1 MQNKITSTSFYEIW
15 KESVEA
21 QQELLSD
28 IWRKNPVYTSQ
39 IFSQDGILNAVA
51 QKLQLFYY
59 SNYYYLDAVFYKPE
73 DIIKENEFWFRDI
86 RIAFEHE
93 NNFRSGLY
101 KEVSHL
107 LTTNADLKVLV
118 SYPNGE
124 INDELEYL
132 HSIISKSRQAKIISD
147 DQSFLV
153 ILGYENEFEWQGWIY
168 NDEEKW
174 HLILENKILPLK
186 YYQHNKNP

>member
-1 MQNKITSTSFYEIW
+1 MPNKITSVNFYKAW
-15 KESVEA
+15 CESVED
-21 QQELLSD
+21 QQELLSKV
-28 IWRKNPVYTSQ
+28 WRENRIYTNQ
-39 IFSQDGILNAVA
+39 IFSQEGILNAIA
-51 QKLQLFYY
+51 QKLELLYY

-73 DIIKENEFWFRDI
+73 DVIKENEFWFRDI

-124 INDELEYL
+124 INDELDYL
-132 HSIISKSRQAKIISD
+132 HSIISKTRQAKTISD
-147 DQSFLV
+147 NQSFLI
-153 ILGYENEFEWQGWIY
+153 ILGYEEKFEWQGWIY
-168 NDEEKW
+168 NESEWIPAPDCKT
-174 HLILENKILPLK
+174 
-186 YYQHNKNP
+186 Q

>member
-1 MQNKITSTSFYEIW
+1 MQNKITSACFYKAW
-15 KESVEA
+15 YESVKEY
-21 QQELLSD
+21 QDLLSK
-28 IWRKNPVYTSQ
+28 IWRKNPAYTSQ
-39 IFSQDGILNAVA
+39 IFAQNGILHAVA
-51 QKLQLFYY
+51 QKLQLLYY

-73 DIIKENEFWFRDI
+73 DVIKENEFWFRDI

-132 HSIISKSRQAKIISD
+132 HSIISKSRQAKKISD

-153 ILGYENEFEWQGWIY
+153 ILGYEEKFSWEGWIY
-168 NDEEKW
+168 N
-174 HLILENKILPLK
+174 ENKWIPAPDCEA
-186 YYQHNKNP
+186 Q